1 MTKFQI
7 LTLSAI
13 AIGLCV
19 PKIAYAE
26 GDAELIKNAESA
38 APAALSSGA
47 AVYAPRDDKEG
58 GADEDAD
65 IWN

>member
-26 GDAELIKNAESA
+26 GDAELIKNGLCAPSRWHHENAEGWKQWLLVHA
-38 APAALSSGA
+38 ERSGNT
-47 AVYAPRDDKEG
+47 G
-58 GADEDAD
+58 
-65 IWN
+65 